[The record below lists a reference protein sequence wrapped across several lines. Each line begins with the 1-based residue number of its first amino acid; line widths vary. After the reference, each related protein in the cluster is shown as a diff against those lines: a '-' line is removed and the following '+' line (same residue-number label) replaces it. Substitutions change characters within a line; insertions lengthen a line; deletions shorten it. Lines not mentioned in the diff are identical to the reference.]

1 MDESQGSFFT
11 FVIDFSAHSAE
22 DLDKP
27 VKAELCERDEEA
39 YCPHFVRSIRLVP
52 GWREKKQSSPNR
64 AIQSQATTN
73 LLFSCSFHRNTE
85 RERALKK
92 SSQV

>member
-39 YCPHFVRSIRLVP
+39 YCPRFVRSIRLVP

-64 AIQSQATTN
+64 AIQSPATTN
-73 LLFSCSFHRNTE
+73 LLFSCSFHRNTHT
-85 RERALKK
+85 
-92 SSQV
+92 QH